1 MVNSQY
7 FINASNVVKTLL
19 GTPTND
25 EMGKL
30 YGLYK
35 QATVGDNNTTKPSM
49 FDFKANKKYSHWS
62 DYKGYSTYDAE
73 VAYITLVNELV
84 QNYKLK
90 E

>member
-1 MVNSQY
+1 MVNSTQ
-7 FINASNVVKTLL
+7 FINASNVVKTLV

-35 QATVGDNNTTKPSM
+35 QATVGDNTTQKPSI

-62 DYKGYSTYDAE
+62 EYKGYSTYDAE
-73 VAYITLVNELV
+73 VAYITFVNELI
-84 QNYKLK
+84 QIYKSN
-90 E
+90 